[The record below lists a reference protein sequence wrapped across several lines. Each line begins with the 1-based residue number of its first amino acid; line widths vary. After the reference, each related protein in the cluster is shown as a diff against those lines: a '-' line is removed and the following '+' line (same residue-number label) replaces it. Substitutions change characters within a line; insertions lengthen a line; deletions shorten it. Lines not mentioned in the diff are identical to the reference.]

1 MSDLNQEFLNEYIRL
16 EKLCKDLYK
25 DLPREELKG
34 VWNYTQDMKNTPMHI
49 SRKIPDWYF
58 HFEEFERLRKTR
70 NKREHK
76 EDGRKNYPITQE
88 DIEYLMDFRQSIL
101 EQTDPISQARKT
113 IQKANSAPQ
122 KSAPIVNARSA
133 ANIPRTIPDLTSL
146 FLFLLRIVAAEEL
159 LFLIFSSVIFIFPL
173 YVIFSELSP

>member
-49 SRKIPDWYF
+49 SRKIPDWDF
-58 HFEEFERLRKTR
+58 HFEELERLRKTR

-122 KSAPIVNARSA
+122 KSAPKNNYYYENKGRRPEKKKRSARS
-133 ANIPRTIPDLTSL
+133 
-146 FLFLLRIVAAEEL
+146 FLEFLLWAVVTLGISGILIYLFNEL
-159 LFLIFSSVIFIFPL
+159 FSIF
-173 YVIFSELSP
+173 